1 MSRKKRVS
9 PKSIQPE
16 CQNLLWSAGI
26 YGRLSVLDNGKV
38 DGEPI
43 ESQIA
48 IIEQYIAEH
57 PELKIIERYIDNG
70 FTGTNFDRPNWER
83 LMEDV
88 KSGRINCIVVK
99 DLSRLGRNY
108 IETGRFLERICPKLG
123 IRFISVNDQYDTATI
138 QSQDELAVSLKNIV
152 NDYYAKDI
160 SLKSGTALK
169 AKRQN
174 GEYIG
179 SYAPHGY
186 LKDPANK
193 NHLIVNPETAPVIQ
207 QIYQWR
213 AEGLG
218 YGTITR
224 MLNEQDIPSPGRYR
238 FEHGIVTNNNKKGSA
253 LLWNRHALSDILRN
267 IAYIGHLAQGKCT
280 ASLIHGIP
288 VHHTQESEWDIS
300 YNTHEPIISEDLFHK
315 VQALNR
321 SRADAYHAHYG
332 ACSHLPTRDNPYR
345 EKLICADCGTRLKLY
360 RNLSKDH
367 KKAYFTYICP
377 TYEEHK
383 ELRCSKKAIRSQDL
397 DAAVLEALKAQMA
410 LFCDA
415 QKVLE
420 RLSSQERVSRSPA
433 AERELQQLEQQI
445 KRKQG
450 YATTLYT
457 DYRTGLLTRDEY
469 AFARSKYQA
478 EVSELQAQAAQLRE
492 RSEAAAQAASQAKSW
507 VELMEQYR
515 NTDTVSKELVTA
527 FIDKVKLF
535 ADGSI
540 KVSFLFEDE
549 LARICE
555 QGKSLKAEVGVA

>member
-1 MSRKKRVS
+1 MARRKRIFS
-9 PKSIQPE
+9 EPARPE
-16 CQNLLWSAGI
+16 LQDALWDTGI
-26 YGRLSVLDNGKV
+26 YGRLSVLDNGKT

-48 IIEQYIAEH
+48 IIEQHIAEH
-57 PELKIIERYIDNG
+57 PELKIVDRYIDNG
-70 FTGTNFDRPNWER
+70 FTGTNFGRPNWER

-88 KSGRINCIVVK
+88 KSRRINCIVVK

-123 IRFISVNDQYDTATI
+123 IRFISVNDQYDTAAI
-138 QSQDELAVSLKNIV
+138 HSQDELAVSLKNIV

-160 SLKSGTALK
+160 SLKSGSALK

-186 LKDPANK
+186 RKDPANK
-193 NHLIVNPETAPVIQ
+193 NHLIINPETAPVIQ

-224 MLNEQDIPSPGRYR
+224 MLNERDIPSPGRYR
-238 FEHGIVTNNNKKGSA
+238 FEHGIITNNNKKGSD

-280 ASLIHGIP
+280 VSLIHGIP
-288 VHHTQESEWDIS
+288 VHRTQESEWDIS
-300 YNTHEPIISEDLFHK
+300 YNTHEPIISEDLFSQ
-315 VQALNR
+315 VQAMNR

-332 ACSHLPTRDNPYR
+332 SCSHLPTRDNPYR

-383 ELRCSKKAIRSQDL
+383 ELRCSKKAIRSHDL
-397 DAAVLEALKAQMA
+397 DGAVLAALKVQMA

-420 RLSSQERVSRSPA
+420 RLSAQKQGNCPSA
-433 AERELQQLEQQI
+433 AEQELQQLEQQI

-457 DYRTGLLTRDEY
+457 DYRTGLLTQEEY
-469 AFARSKYQA
+469 AFARSKYQT
-478 EVSELQAQAAQLRE
+478 EVSVLQEQMSQLRE
-492 RSEAAAQAASQAKSW
+492 QSEAKAQAISRVKSW
-507 VELMEQYR
+507 GELIEQYR
-515 NTDTVSKELVTA
+515 NAETVSKELVTA
-527 FIDKVKLF
+527 FIDKVKLS

-549 LARICE
+549 LARVCE
-555 QGKSLKAEVGVA
+555 QCESLKAEVA